1 MVRPSC
7 SKKSE
12 NPGPPA
18 PEISGKASGYVS
30 NGVEPAWLD
39 LNMSHARGERLPGR
53 FSLTRRAECAGRL
66 SLVEP
71 QHLRAAVVAT
81 RHLQATMAER
91 TKSNRILDERDPGP
105 RRAPWAGKSR
115 GLAGATASSRPAG
128 RRPVGPRAGPQGRDL
143 ARPDLV
149 PHAARPP
156 RSWASTARGTLP
168 WRAAAGCAGVA
179 PKS

>member
-1 MVRPSC
+1 
-7 SKKSE
+7 
-12 NPGPPA
+12 
-18 PEISGKASGYVS
+18 
-30 NGVEPAWLD
+30 
-39 LNMSHARGERLPGR
+39 MSHARGERLPGR

-115 GLAGATASSRPAG
+115 GLAGASASSLSRGAAP
-128 RRPVGPRAGPQGRDL
+128 PRAPPVPRWRR
-143 ARPDLV
+143 APRP
-149 PHAARPP
+149 
-156 RSWASTARGTLP
+156 
-168 WRAAAGCAGVA
+168 
-179 PKS
+179 

>member
-1 MVRPSC
+1 
-7 SKKSE
+7 
-12 NPGPPA
+12 
-18 PEISGKASGYVS
+18 
-30 NGVEPAWLD
+30 
-39 LNMSHARGERLPGR
+39 MSHARGERLPGR
-53 FSLTRRAECAGRL
+53 FSLSRRAECAGRL

-128 RRPVGPRAGPQGRDL
+128 RGPLGPPPGPPGREL
-143 ARPDLV
+143 APPDPL
-149 PHAARPP
+149 PHPPRPP
-156 RSWASTARGTLP
+156 PPPAASAR
-168 WRAAAGCAGVA
+168 RAPPRTGPARF
-179 PKS
+179 

>member
-1 MVRPSC
+1 MLD
-7 SKKSE
+7 
-12 NPGPPA
+12 G
-18 PEISGKASGYVS
+18 SGEK
-30 NGVEPAWLD
+30 
-39 LNMSHARGERLPGR
+39 LPGR

-115 GLAGATASSRPAG
+115 GLAGATPASPPPRRRPPGPPAG
-128 RRPVGPRAGPQGRDL
+128 PHGRET
-143 ARPDLV
+143 A
-149 PHAARPP
+149 PP
-156 RSWASTARGTLP
+156 S
-168 WRAAAGCAGVA
+168 
-179 PKS
+179 